1 MLARLAL
8 FALALGVLPTAA
20 QTPTP
25 VLDGR
30 LVVEVPEGLD
40 RLTEAQLLAK
50 YGAARKPADGFGDAI
65 LAVTVTATAMALPT
79 DDADLGQ
86 VVAAFRQQLGAT
98 YADAEWL
105 RAEVDRS
112 GYRPVGVLDVWLPVG
127 SGRVRNVMVLVA
139 LGDALGVVA
148 ANASEAAEPGWR
160 EALEAAVAS
169 VRHADA

>member
-1 MLARLAL
+1 MLTRLAL
-8 FALALGVLPTAA
+8 LALILGALPAAA
-20 QTPTP
+20 QTPTS
-25 VLDGR
+25 VLGGR
-30 LVVEVPEGLD
+30 LVVDVPEGLD
-40 RLTEAQLLAK
+40 RLTDAQLLAK

-65 LAVTVTATAMALPT
+65 LSVTVTATAMALST
-79 DDADLGQ
+79 DDGDLGE

-112 GYRPVGVLDVWLPVG
+112 GDRPVGVLDVWLPVG

-148 ANASEAAEPGWR
+148 VNASEAAEPDWR
-160 EALEAAVAS
+160 EELDAAPSS

>member
-1 MLARLAL
+1 
-8 FALALGVLPTAA
+8 
-20 QTPTP
+20 
-25 VLDGR
+25 
-30 LVVEVPEGLD
+30 
-40 RLTEAQLLAK
+40 
-50 YGAARKPADGFGDAI
+50 
-65 LAVTVTATAMALPT
+65 MALPT

-112 GYRPVGVLDVWLPVG
+112 GDRPVGVLDVWLPVG

>member
-8 FALALGVLPTAA
+8 LALALGVLPTAA

-65 LAVTVTATAMALPT
+65 LAVTVTATAQLP
-79 DDADLGQ
+79 DR
-86 VVAAFRQQLGAT
+86 VVHLTRTLQLTIQEAFRPAGAEEK
-98 YADAEWL
+98 YLA
-105 RAEVDRS
+105 V
-112 GYRPVGVLDVWLPVG
+112 
-127 SGRVRNVMVLVA
+127 
-139 LGDALGVVA
+139 
-148 ANASEAAEPGWR
+148 PG
-160 EALEAAVAS
+160 E
-169 VRHADA
+169 

>member
-8 FALALGVLPTAA
+8 LALALGVLPTAA

-98 YADAEWL
+98 YADAE
-105 RAEVDRS
+105 
-112 GYRPVGVLDVWLPVG
+112 
-127 SGRVRNVMVLVA
+127 
-139 LGDALGVVA
+139 
-148 ANASEAAEPGWR
+148 
-160 EALEAAVAS
+160 
-169 VRHADA
+169 